1 MVVAFDIIC
10 SGVHDERNGG
20 LAAGAQNPPAQDD
33 NAAPHRAWMSHISR
47 TARRLAVGPS
57 GGISGYEDSL
67 NGELGMSEIKVA
79 GDKLKSTLKQLLRE
93 GNVRRV
99 IIRNA
104 SGRTL
109 LD

>member
-1 MVVAFDIIC
+1 M
-10 SGVHDERNGG
+10 N
-20 LAAGAQNPPAQDD
+20 
-33 NAAPHRAWMSHISR
+33 
-47 TARRLAVGPS
+47 
-57 GGISGYEDSL
+57 
-67 NGELGMSEIKVA
+67 EIKVA

-109 LD
+109 LDMPLTAGLAGALLLPFWAAVGGILALAKEFTIVVERDPEHGVTRTQ